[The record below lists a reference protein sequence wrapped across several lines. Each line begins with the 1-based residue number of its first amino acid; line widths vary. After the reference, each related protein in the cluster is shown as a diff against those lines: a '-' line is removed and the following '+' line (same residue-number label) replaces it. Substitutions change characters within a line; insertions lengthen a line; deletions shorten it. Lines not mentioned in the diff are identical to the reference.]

1 MNALVSGGTR
11 GIGRA
16 ISLSLLERGYSLFIL
31 YSSDEE
37 SREEMQ
43 KICLERG
50 YKPTF
55 FKADISDE
63 EQVKE
68 VFSKIRKITPTLDVL
83 VNNAG
88 ISLFSLLQ
96 TTSLEEW
103 NRIFAVNVTGAFLL
117 SKNAIPMM
125 LKRQSGR
132 IINVSSV
139 WGEVGASC
147 EVAYSA
153 SKAALIGF
161 TKALAKELAP
171 SKITVNCVSCGVIDT
186 KMNDRLSQED
196 KEQLKEEIPLCRFG
210 TGEDIAKAVLFFLD
224 NDYVTGQVLSVN
236 GGFVI

>member
-37 SREEMQ
+37 SKDEMQ

-50 YKPTF
+50 FKPAF
-55 FKADISDE
+55 FKVDVSDE
-63 EQVKE
+63 GQVEE
-68 VFSKIRKITPTLDVL
+68 VYEKIKKITPTLDVL

-88 ISLFSLLQ
+88 IALFSLLQ
-96 TTSLEEW
+96 TTSLYDW
-103 NRIFAVNVTGAFLL
+103 NRVFSVNVTGAFLL
-117 SKNAIPMM
+117 AKKAIPMM
-125 LKRQSGR
+125 LKKQSGR
-132 IINVSSV
+132 IINISSV

-186 KMNDRLSQED
+186 RMNDRLSPED
-196 KEQLKEEIPLCRFG
+196 KAQLIEEIPLSRFG
-210 TGEDIAKAVLFFLD
+210 TGEDVAKAVLFFLD
-224 NDYVTGQVLSVN
+224 NDYATGQVLSVN